1 MGIEAIKGAGMTYQ
15 GSSSTAEMKEENV
28 PKVEKA
34 ENLTVSETLA
44 KDTSDLN
51 TKQTP
56 GEENNTQQQSQQ
68 QKNAQLKKAVE
79 DINKKAVNS
88 EAIFGIHEATNR
100 VTIKIIDKDT
110 KKVIKELPPEKTLNS
125 GLDTDSIV
133 QELVSAYNTKTEK
146 YQKEQTKL
154 SWKQEIWKGLN
165 TKVYSLYNNVG
176 KLRFSSAYNTKKTTS
191 SDTTKATVTAS
202 SSAVNGTQKLHVLA
216 TAQSGYLT
224 GGKLSLR
231 EEVTDADGTTKL
243 KDVKGTVKAETKLS
257 EIGFTG
263 DEASLNINTT
273 DEEGNAVTKTVSL
286 TKDSTIQDVV
296 NALKDNGLNA
306 SFDANNGRIFVSS
319 KSTGKAA
326 DFSLVSATTKFV
338 EKKDA
343 DGNVIKDNN
352 GKPTMESVALS
363 AEEQAASKKL
373 IGLLGLDTDSSN
385 AYGDKAAKINGR
397 DAVIV
402 LNGVKYTNTTN
413 DFAIN
418 GLNISV
424 NGVTDDVADPDS
436 DACLSGLNDSTAVS
450 INTTTDSQG
459 IYDTVKDF
467 LTEYNNIINEIT
479 KLYNADSAGSY
490 EPLTDDE
497 KDKMSDT
504 EIEKWE
510 TKIKDSLLRRDNSLS
525 SVMNAMMTSMSQSIE
540 INGKSYSLSSFGIQT
555 LGFLN
560 AAENEQNA
568 YHINGDEDDEN
579 TSGKEDKLMA
589 AITSDPDTVIEFM
602 KQLTTNLYKSID
614 DQMQSN
620 DLRSRYKIYNDKEMD
635 KQYTNLTKTIKEWE
649 SKVSDKE
656 DYYYK
661 QFSNMETALAKLQ
674 SQTSSISSMLG
685 N

>member
-1 MGIEAIKGAGMTYQ
+1 MAMRVSGI
-15 GSSSTAEMKEENV
+15 
-28 PKVEKA
+28 
-34 ENLTVSETLA
+34 
-44 KDTSDLN
+44 
-51 TKQTP
+51 
-56 GEENNTQQQSQQ
+56 
-68 QKNAQLKKAVE
+68 
-79 DINKKAVNS
+79 
-88 EAIFGIHEATNR
+88 
-100 VTIKIIDKDT
+100 
-110 KKVIKELPPEKTLNS
+110 NS

-231 EEVTDADGTTKL
+231 EEVTDTDGTTKL

-343 DGNVIKDNN
+343 DGNVIKDSN

-525 SVMNAMMTSMSQSIE
+525 SVMNAMMTSMSRSIE